1 MRAPLLPLLA
11 SPLLAGTLLGCKPP
25 PEAPTDLAQLCN
37 YLFREAGEPEDRE
50 EYLLAGIENLDAW
63 LQQDMEATS
72 EGYTVD
78 NLDQSIVETLD
89 IGNPSTSALVG
100 AAVAVDHDHVAR
112 GVAIATAWADQEQVL
127 AGNYDLYE
135 REYMG
140 DKDAFIERQ
149 ELWLEASSY
158 SESSWAG
165 IIKVNSTNWIQFRWV
180 EVEDGWALVH
190 RSWLIEPAEVSWES
204 IEVNAQYLLAVT
216 LPAPWNGSGS
226 VRMMTTWIDADYGV
240 DIENYARNQIVSSM
254 LKQGEMIDAWL
265 GEQVEQYGDLDGILE
280 AGG

>member
-11 SPLLAGTLLGCKPP
+11 SALLGCKPP

-37 YLFREAGEPEDRE
+37 YLFREAGEDEERED
-50 EYLLAGIENLDAW
+50 YLLAGIENLDTW

-78 NLDQSIVETLD
+78 NLDQTIVETLD

-100 AAVAVDHDHVAR
+100 AAVAVDHDYSAR
-112 GVAIATAWADQEQVL
+112 GVAIATAWADQEEVL

-135 REYMG
+135 REYFG
-140 DKDAFIERQ
+140 DKDQFIGRQ
-149 ELWLEASSY
+149 EMWLEASSY

-165 IIKVNSTNWIQFRWV
+165 IIKVNSTNWIQFRWI
-180 EVEDGWALVH
+180 ETPDGWALVH

-204 IEVNAQYLLAVT
+204 IEVSAQYLLAVT

-254 LKQGEMIDAWL
+254 LKQGEMIDEWL
-265 GEQVEQYGDLDGILE
+265 AEQVEEHGDLDGILE